1 MPDPKQPNLSQE
13 EWINELYE
21 QLENQDNIVEFYL
34 TLPNGESKKLEIVG
48 IKEEWDDEENK
59 ELIKVELE

>member
-1 MPDPKQPNLSQE
+1 MPDPKQPNLTQE

-21 QLENQDNIVEFYL
+21 QLENQDNIVEFYV
-34 TLPNGESKKLEIVG
+34 TTPNGEAKKLEIVG

-59 ELIKVELE
+59 DLIKVELE